1 MKVFELAKKLNKKS
15 KEILLAAEF
24 CNINVK
30 SHLSTLNDEEIREII
45 SYFRKRRF
53 IFFFKKYLTP
63 LLLIF
68 LLTILFF
75 IIYPQSVVSGEIDA
89 SVDEVGELT
98 IDWEIN
104 ESIEEGAILVESE
117 SELLIIEIV
126 ESIGNVVECC
136 FEEDLNILLLLT
148 DENNEIIEVESVNLP
163 LSNKSISTTST
174 TSTTSTSTTTS
185 ITIPECNDEDFKPYT
200 LYDSE
205 GNANTVLTCQNEQ
218 DAFDAGF
225 IYTVNPNPAEPNT
238 TLAPTTT
245 TTTSTTLAPT
255 TTSTTSTTLAPTTTT
270 TTSTTLGL
278 LIDEIPTDDN
288 VNESSS
294 CKTVTKGTHI
304 GKNKF
309 QYQAV
314 FTSDT
319 KEYEYKLRF
328 RFNGKKWKDW
338 NKANF
343 KSIGGK
349 RDRLRIKIQKI
360 ATKKKHEISSFEYE
374 FTYRNKVDKNEKI
387 MQVYAWDKDIP
398 CAFIDPDSKII
409 SDVEKQKRLNFTDD
423 FNTITPSNTIPSITS
438 STTTSSTTTSS
449 TTTSSTTTTSTTT
462 SSTTTSSTTTT
473 IPEPTYIVYDR
484 DCNEFGPYPINEYNE
499 IIGDGSVYLGYCI
512 IDVYATSTTTTTT
525 TTIPEPPPQATP
537 TTTTTTSTTTTTT
550 IPEASYTATQSLGSC
565 SGPSGTRTSTLTITN
580 NRSEARYYQYGYKI
594 DDAAFVPRGI
604 TSLDPGSTLTR
615 TQVVPD
621 GSSII
626 WRVNES
632 LNSAGMGG
640 YSDYVNL
647 SASDTVDCPD
657 GYYVNV
663 DGSNTYALT
672 VECRK
677 WNDTTKVRF
686 RANPWW
692 GDYDL
697 AKDYMFALIALT
709 GDYDNGDSSVDVE
722 DYFDYSQFTCGVVP
736 GAYFAY
742 QKGFVQF
749 IGQAITAP
757 SWNST
762 TDVEDGSS
770 NNRDFYIFSELVP

>member
-15 KEILLAAEF
+15 KEILDAAKYL
-24 CNINVK
+24 NIQIK
-30 SHLSTLNDEEIREII
+30 SHLSNLNDDEVKLII
-45 SYFRKRRF
+45 KYFRKRRF

-89 SVDEVGELT
+89 SVNEVGELT

-104 ESIEEGAILVESE
+104 ESIDEGAILVESE
-117 SELLIIEIV
+117 SQLLIIEID

-148 DENNEIIEVESVNLP
+148 DDNDEIIEVESVNLP

-185 ITIPECNDEDFKPYT
+185 ITIPECNDEDFQPYT

-205 GNANTVLTCQNEQ
+205 GNANTVLTCRNEQ
-218 DAFDAGF
+218 DALEAGF

-245 TTTSTTLAPT
+245 S
-255 TTSTTSTTLAPTTTT
+255 

-278 LIDEIPTDDN
+278 LIDEIPTEDN

-349 RDRLRIKIQKI
+349 RDRLRIRIQKV

-398 CAFIDPDSKII
+398 CAFIDPDNTTKSVNEI
-409 SDVEKQKRLNFTDD
+409 QRRLNFTDD
-423 FNTITPSNTIPSITS
+423 FNTITPSNTIPSI
-438 STTTSSTTTSS
+438 
-449 TTTSSTTTTSTTT
+449 T

-537 TTTTTTSTTTTTT
+537 TTTTTTTTSTTTTT

-565 SGPSGTRTSTLTITN
+565 SGPSGTRTSTLTVTN
-580 NRSEARYYQYGYKI
+580 NRSEARWYQYGQSLNDGGFFEPI
-594 DDAAFVPRGI
+594 GI
-604 TSLDPGSTLTR
+604 TRLDPGSTLTS

-632 LNSAGMGG
+632 LNSVGMGG

>member
-15 KEILLAAEF
+15 REILDAAKYL
-24 CNINVK
+24 NIQIK
-30 SHLSTLNDEEIREII
+30 SHLSNLNDDEVKLII
-45 SYFRKRRF
+45 KYFRKRRF

-89 SVDEVGELT
+89 SVNEVGELSL
-98 IDWEIN
+98 DWEIN
-104 ESIEEGAILVESE
+104 ESIDEGAILVESE
-117 SELLIIEIV
+117 SQLLIIEID

-148 DENNEIIEVESVNLP
+148 DDNDEIIEVESVNLP

-174 TSTTSTSTTTS
+174 STTTS
-185 ITIPECNDEDFKPYT
+185 TTIPECNDEDFQPYT

-205 GNANTVLTCQNEQ
+205 GNANTVLTCRNEQ
-218 DAFDAGF
+218 DALEAGF

-245 TTTSTTLAPT
+245 STTSTTLAPT
-255 TTSTTSTTLAPTTTT
+255 TTSTTSTTL
-270 TTSTTLGL
+270 GL
-278 LIDEIPTDDN
+278 LKDEIPSDDS
-288 VNESSS
+288 VRESSS
-294 CKTVTKGTHI
+294 CRTVTKGTHI

-398 CAFIDPDSKII
+398 CAFIDPDNTTKSVNEI
-409 SDVEKQKRLNFTDD
+409 QRRLNFTDD

-449 TTTSSTTTTSTTT
+449 TTTSSTTTSSTTT

-537 TTTTTTSTTTTTT
+537 TTTTTTTTSTTTTT
-550 IPEASYTATQSLGSC
+550 IPEPSYTATQSLGSC
-565 SGPSGTRTSTLTITN
+565 SGPSGTRTSTLTVTN
-580 NRSEARYYQYGYKI
+580 NRSEARWYQYGQSL
-594 DDAAFVPRGI
+594 DDGGYFAPIGI
-604 TSLDPGSTLTR
+604 TRLDPGSTLTS

-632 LNSAGMGG
+632 LNSVFIVG

>member
-1 MKVFELAKKLNKKS
+1 M
-15 KEILLAAEF
+15 
-24 CNINVK
+24 C
-30 SHLSTLNDEEIREII
+30 IRD
-45 SYFRKRRF
+45 R
-53 IFFFKKYLTP
+53 
-63 LLLIF
+63 
-68 LLTILFF
+68 
-75 IIYPQSVVSGEIDA
+75 
-89 SVDEVGELT
+89 
-98 IDWEIN
+98 
-104 ESIEEGAILVESE
+104 
-117 SELLIIEIV
+117 
-126 ESIGNVVECC
+126 
-136 FEEDLNILLLLT
+136 
-148 DENNEIIEVESVNLP
+148 
-163 LSNKSISTTST
+163 
-174 TSTTSTSTTTS
+174 
-185 ITIPECNDEDFKPYT
+185 
-200 LYDSE
+200 
-205 GNANTVLTCQNEQ
+205 
-218 DAFDAGF
+218 
-225 IYTVNPNPAEPNT
+225 YTVNPNPAEPNT

-245 TTTSTTLAPT
+245 S
-255 TTSTTSTTLAPTTTT
+255 

-288 VNESSS
+288 VNESST
-294 CKTVTKGTHI
+294 CKTVTQGTHI

-338 NKANF
+338 KRGNF

-349 RDRLRIKIQKI
+349 KDRLKIKISKT
-360 ATKKKHEISSFEYE
+360 AVNKKNAISSFEYE
-374 FTYRNKVDKNEKI
+374 FTYRNKVGTLEKKT
-387 MQVYAWDKDIP
+387 QKFAWEKDIP
-398 CAFIDPDSKII
+398 CAFIDPDNTTKSVNEI
-409 SDVEKQKRLNFTDD
+409 QRRLNFTDD

-438 STTTSSTTTSS
+438 STTTS
-449 TTTSSTTTTSTTT
+449 STTT

-537 TTTTTTSTTTTTT
+537 TTTTTTTTSTTTTT

-565 SGPSGTRTSTLTITN
+565 SGPSGTRTSTLTVTN
-580 NRSEARYYQYGYKI
+580 NRSEARWYQYGQSLNDGGFFEPI
-594 DDAAFVPRGI
+594 GI
-604 TSLDPGSTLTR
+604 TRLDPGSTLTS

-632 LNSAGMGG
+632 LNSVGIGG

-663 DGSNTYALT
+663 DGSNTYALNL
-672 VECRK
+672 ECRN
-677 WNDTTKVRF
+677 WNSNTRANF

-692 GDYDL
+692 MNDDG
-697 AKDYMFALIALT
+697 ATAINYMSALKALT
-709 GDYDNGDSSVDVE
+709 GTYDDGDTDIE
-722 DYFDYSQFTCGVVP
+722 ITDYFDYSSSFP
-736 GAYFAY
+736 GNCTGLAPEANFVYSRSSGNFFAPDWDNPALE
-742 QKGFVQF
+742 GM
-749 IGQAITAP
+749 
-757 SWNST
+757 WNS
-762 TDVEDGSS
+762 S
-770 NNRDFYIFSELVP
+770 NRAYVFMAELVP

>member
-15 KEILLAAEF
+15 KEILSAAEF
-24 CNINVK
+24 LNIKVK
-30 SHLSTLNDEEIREII
+30 SHLSTLNNSEVKKIIR
-45 SYFRKRRF
+45 YFKKRRF

-68 LLTILFF
+68 LVTILFF

-89 SVDEVGELT
+89 SVNEVGKLT
-98 IDWEIN
+98 LDWKIN
-104 ESIEEGAILVESE
+104 ESIEEGAILIESE
-117 SELLIIEIV
+117 SALLIIEID

-148 DENNEIIEVESVNLP
+148 DENDEIIEVESVNLP

-174 TSTTSTSTTTS
+174 STTMTTSTTTTT
-185 ITIPECNDEDFKPYT
+185 TIPECNDEDFQPYT
-200 LYDSE
+200 LYDLE
-205 GNANTVLTCQNEQ
+205 GNANTVLTCRNEQ
-218 DAFDAGF
+218 DALEAGF
-225 IYTVNPNPAEPNT
+225 IYTVNPNPDEPN
-238 TLAPTTT
+238 
-245 TTTSTTLAPT
+245 TTLAPT
-255 TTSTTSTTLAPTTTT
+255 TTSTTSTTLVPTTTS

-294 CKTVTKGTHI
+294 CKTVTQGTHI

-319 KEYEYKLRF
+319 KEHEYKLRF

-338 NKANF
+338 KRGNF

-349 RDRLRIKIQKI
+349 KDRLKIKISKT
-360 ATKKKHEISSFEYE
+360 AVNKKNAISSFEYE
-374 FTYRNKVDKNEKI
+374 FTYRNKVGTFEKKI
-387 MQVYAWDKDIP
+387 QKFAWEKDIP
-398 CAFIDPDSKII
+398 CAFIDPDNTTKSVNEI
-409 SDVEKQKRLNFTDD
+409 QRRLNFTDD
-423 FNTITPSNTIPSITS
+423 FNTITPNNTIPPSTTS

-449 TTTSSTTTTSTTT
+449 TTTSSTTT

-484 DCNEFGPYPINEYNE
+484 NCNEFGPYPINEYNE

-525 TTIPEPPPQATP
+525 TTIPEPPPQAT
-537 TTTTTTSTTTTTT
+537 TTTSTTTTT
-550 IPEASYTATQSLGSC
+550 IPEPSYTATQSLGSC
-565 SGPSGTRTSTLTITN
+565 SGPSGTRTSTLTVTN
-580 NRSEARYYQYGYKI
+580 DLSEARYFQYGYKI

-604 TSLDPGSTLTR
+604 TFLDPGSSITA

-626 WRVNES
+626 WRVNYS
-632 LNSAGMGG
+632 FNTAGMGG
-640 YSDYVNL
+640 FYDYVNL

>member
-15 KEILLAAEF
+15 KEILSAAEF
-24 CNINVK
+24 LNIKVK
-30 SHLSTLNDEEIREII
+30 SHLSTLNNSEVKKIIR
-45 SYFRKRRF
+45 YFKKRRF

-117 SELLIIEIV
+117 SELLIIEID

-218 DAFDAGF
+218 DALEAGF

-245 TTTSTTLAPT
+245 S
-255 TTSTTSTTLAPTTTT
+255 

-374 FTYRNKVDKNEKI
+374 FTYRNKIDKNEKI
-387 MQVYAWDKDIP
+387 MQVYAWEKDIP
-398 CAFIDPDSKII
+398 CAFIDPDSKIK

-423 FNTITPSNTIPSITS
+423 FNTITPNNTIPP
-438 STTTSSTTTSS
+438 STTSTTSS

-525 TTIPEPPPQATP
+525 TTIPEPPPQAT
-537 TTTTTTSTTTTTT
+537 TTTTTTT

-565 SGPSGTRTSTLTITN
+565 SGPSGTRTSTLTVTN
-580 NRSEARYYQYGYKI
+580 NRSEARWYQYGQSLNDGGYFAPI
-594 DDAAFVPRGI
+594 GI
-604 TSLDPGSTLTR
+604 TRLDPGSTLTS

-621 GSSII
+621 GSSVI

-632 LNSAGMGG
+632 VNSVGIGSW
-640 YSDYVNL
+640 SDYVNL

>member
-1 MKVFELAKKLNKKS
+1 M
-15 KEILLAAEF
+15 
-24 CNINVK
+24 
-30 SHLSTLNDEEIREII
+30 T
-45 SYFRKRRF
+45 
-53 IFFFKKYLTP
+53 
-63 LLLIF
+63 
-68 LLTILFF
+68 
-75 IIYPQSVVSGEIDA
+75 Q
-89 SVDEVGELT
+89 
-98 IDWEIN
+98 
-104 ESIEEGAILVESE
+104 
-117 SELLIIEIV
+117 
-126 ESIGNVVECC
+126 
-136 FEEDLNILLLLT
+136 
-148 DENNEIIEVESVNLP
+148 
-163 LSNKSISTTST
+163 
-174 TSTTSTSTTTS
+174 
-185 ITIPECNDEDFKPYT
+185 
-200 LYDSE
+200 
-205 GNANTVLTCQNEQ
+205 
-218 DAFDAGF
+218 
-225 IYTVNPNPAEPNT
+225 
-238 TLAPTTT
+238 
-245 TTTSTTLAPT
+245 
-255 TTSTTSTTLAPTTTT
+255 
-270 TTSTTLGL
+270 
-278 LIDEIPTDDN
+278 
-288 VNESSS
+288 
-294 CKTVTKGTHI
+294 GTHI

-338 NKANF
+338 KRGNF

-349 RDRLRIKIQKI
+349 KDRLKIKISKT
-360 ATKKKHEISSFEYE
+360 AVNKKNAISSFEYE
-374 FTYRNKVDKNEKI
+374 FTYRNKVGTLEKKT
-387 MQVYAWDKDIP
+387 QKFAWEKDIP
-398 CAFIDPDSKII
+398 CAFIDPDNTTKSVNEI
-409 SDVEKQKRLNFTDD
+409 QRRLNFTDD

-449 TTTSSTTTTSTTT
+449 TTTSSTTTSSTTT

-537 TTTTTTSTTTTTT
+537 TTTTTTSTTTTSTTTTT

-565 SGPSGTRTSTLTITN
+565 SGPSGTRTSTLTVTN
-580 NRSEARYYQYGYKI
+580 NRSEARWYQYGQSLNDGGFFEPI
-594 DDAAFVPRGI
+594 GI
-604 TSLDPGSTLTR
+604 TRLDPGSTLTS

-632 LNSAGMGG
+632 LNSVGIGG

-692 GDYDL
+692 GDYNL

>member
-24 CNINVK
+24 CNIKVK

-45 SYFRKRRF
+45 SYFRKKRF

-75 IIYPQSVVSGEIDA
+75 IIYPQSVVSGEIVA
-89 SVDEVGELT
+89 SVNEVGELT

-104 ESIEEGAILVESE
+104 ESIEEGAILVESK
-117 SELLIIEIV
+117 SELLIIEID

-136 FEEDLNILLLLT
+136 FDEDLNILLLLIEGN
-148 DENNEIIEVESVNLP
+148 DEIIEVKSVNLP

-174 TSTTSTSTTTS
+174 STTTPT
-185 ITIPECNDEDFKPYT
+185 TIPECNDEDFQPYT

-205 GNANTVLTCQNEQ
+205 GNANTVLTCRNEQ
-218 DAFDAGF
+218 DALEAGF

-245 TTTSTTLAPT
+245 STTSTTLAPT
-255 TTSTTSTTLAPTTTT
+255 TTSTTSTTL
-270 TTSTTLGL
+270 GL
-278 LIDEIPTDDN
+278 LINEIPTDDN
-288 VNESSS
+288 VSESSF
-294 CKTVTKGTHI
+294 CTPVTGGKHI

-309 QYQAV
+309 QYLAV

-319 KEYEYKLRF
+319 KEYEYRF
-328 RFNGKKWKDW
+328 RYRFNGQDWKDL
-338 NKANF
+338 KKRNF
-343 KSIGGK
+343 RSIGGK
-349 RDRLRIKIQKI
+349 NNKLKFKINRVVTNKN
-360 ATKKKHEISSFEYE
+360 KEILSFEYE
-374 FTYRNKVDKNEKI
+374 FTYRNKVGTFQKST
-387 MQVYAWDKDIP
+387 QQFAWGKDIP
-398 CAFIDPDSKII
+398 CAFIDPKTTTKSV
-409 SDVEKQKRLNFTDD
+409 VEKQERINTTDD
-423 FNTITPSNTIPSITS
+423 LNTVTPNNTIPPS
-438 STTTSSTTTSS
+438 TTSSTTTS
-449 TTTSSTTTTSTTT
+449 STTT

-537 TTTTTTSTTTTTT
+537 TTTTTTTTTTSTTTTT

-565 SGPSGTRTSTLTITN
+565 SGPSGTRTSTLTVTN
-580 NRSEARYYQYGYKI
+580 NRSEARWYQYGQSLN
-594 DDAAFVPRGI
+594 DGGSFVPKGI
-604 TSLDPGSTLTR
+604 TRLDPGSTLTS

-632 LNSAGMGG
+632 VNSLGIGG

-663 DGSNTYALT
+663 DGSNTYALNL
-672 VECRK
+672 ECRN
-677 WNDTTKVRF
+677 WNSNTRANF

-692 GDYDL
+692 MNDDGDT
-697 AKDYMFALIALT
+697 AKNYMSALKALT
-709 GDYDNGDSSVDVE
+709 GTYDDGDTDVE
-722 DYFDYSQFTCGVVP
+722 ITDYFDYSSSFP
-736 GAYFAY
+736 GNCTGLGPAANFVYSRSSGNFFAPDWDNP
-742 QKGFVQF
+742 
-749 IGQAITAP
+749 ALEN
-757 SWNST
+757 SWNSS
-762 TDVEDGSS
+762 D
-770 NNRDFYIFSELVP
+770 RDYVFMAELVP

>member
-15 KEILLAAEF
+15 KEILSAAEF
-24 CNINVK
+24 LNIKVK
-30 SHLSTLNDEEIREII
+30 SHLSTLNNSEVKKIIR
-45 SYFRKRRF
+45 YFKKRRF

-68 LLTILFF
+68 LVTILFF

-89 SVDEVGELT
+89 SVNEVGKLT
-98 IDWEIN
+98 LDWKIN
-104 ESIEEGAILVESE
+104 ESIEEGAILIESE
-117 SELLIIEIV
+117 SELLIIEID

-148 DENNEIIEVESVNLP
+148 DENDEIIEVESVNLP

-174 TSTTSTSTTTS
+174 STTMTSTTTTTT
-185 ITIPECNDEDFKPYT
+185 TIPECNDEDFQPYT
-200 LYDSE
+200 LYDLE
-205 GNANTVLTCQNEQ
+205 GNANTVLTCRNEQ
-218 DAFDAGF
+218 DALEAGF

-245 TTTSTTLAPT
+245 STTSTTLAPT
-255 TTSTTSTTLAPTTTT
+255 TTSTTSTTLAPTTTS

-294 CKTVTKGTHI
+294 CKTVTQGTHI

-319 KEYEYKLRF
+319 KEHEYKLRF

-338 NKANF
+338 KRGNF

-349 RDRLRIKIQKI
+349 KDRLKIKISKT
-360 ATKKKHEISSFEYE
+360 AVNKKNAISSFEYE
-374 FTYRNKVDKNEKI
+374 FTYRNKVGTFEKKI
-387 MQVYAWDKDIP
+387 QKFAWEKDIP
-398 CAFIDPDSKII
+398 CAFIDPDNTTKSVNEI
-409 SDVEKQKRLNFTDD
+409 QRRLNFTDD
-423 FNTITPSNTIPSITS
+423 FNTITPNNTIPPS
-438 STTTSSTTTSS
+438 TTSSTTTS
-449 TTTSSTTTTSTTT
+449 STTT

-484 DCNEFGPYPINEYNE
+484 NCNEFGPYPINEYNE

-525 TTIPEPPPQATP
+525 TTIPEPPPQAT
-537 TTTTTTSTTTTTT
+537 TTTSTTTTT
-550 IPEASYTATQSLGSC
+550 IPEPSYTATQSLGSC
-565 SGPSGTRTSTLTITN
+565 SGPSGTRTSTLTVTN
-580 NRSEARYYQYGYKI
+580 DLSEARYFQYGYKI

-604 TSLDPGSTLTR
+604 TFLDPGSSITA

-626 WRVNES
+626 WRVNYS
-632 LNSAGMGG
+632 INTAGMGG
-640 YSDYVNL
+640 FYDYVNL

>member
-218 DAFDAGF
+218 DAFEAGF

-255 TTSTTSTTLAPTTTT
+255 TTS

-438 STTTSSTTTSS
+438 STTTTSTTTS
-449 TTTSSTTTTSTTT
+449 STTT

-537 TTTTTTSTTTTTT
+537 TTTTTTSTTTTSTTTTT

-604 TSLDPGSTLTR
+604 TSLNPGSTLTS